1 MHEAAPTLMYPAR
14 PPAQARARPSPGA
27 RRQRSAA
34 YLLSVPA
41 VVTLLLLVFLP
52 ALGVILI
59 SLTDWR
65 VGETS
70 LRFVG
75 LENYVALLTDDLF
88 LVSFGNT
95 LIYVFIV
102 VPGSIALGLVVAL
115 LIEAG
120 RSGRALYQ
128 TIHFLPVLSTMA
140 AMALAW
146 EALLHP
152 FIGIANAVLG
162 LFGVPPQDWLTDPNL
177 VIYTLATVGVWQHS
191 GFCMILFIA
200 GLRTIPA
207 ELFDAADV
215 DGADGPWDRFA
226 TVIWPLLGPVTV
238 FVTVLTAIR
247 AFQVFDIVAIL
258 TRGGPGTSSHV
269 LMYTIYTEG
278 FQYFNSSYAS
288 ALTVVFLI
296 ILMVFTIAHVRLSDR
311 RTHYS

>member
-1 MHEAAPTLMYPAR
+1 MNTIATGTGR
-14 PPAQARARPSPGA
+14 GA
-27 RRQRSAA
+27 RRHGGAA
-34 YLLSVPA
+34 ALLSLPA
-41 VVTLLLLVFLP
+41 VATLLILIFLP
-52 ALGVILI
+52 ALGVVLI

-65 VGETS
+65 LGEVG

-75 LENYVALLTDDLF
+75 LRNYAELLTDALF
-88 LVSFGNT
+88 LVSLVNT
-95 LIYVFIV
+95 LIYVAIV
-102 VPGSIALGLVVAL
+102 IPGSIALGLIVAL

-140 AMALAW
+140 AMALSW

-162 LFGVPPQDWLTDPNL
+162 IVGVPPQDWLTDPDL
-177 VIYTLATVGVWQHS
+177 VIYTLATVGIWQHS
-191 GFCMILFIA
+191 GFCMVLFVA
-200 GLRTIPA
+200 GLRTIPS

-215 DGADGPWDRFA
+215 DGADGTWDRFA

-278 FQYFNSSYAS
+278 FQYFNVSYAS
-288 ALTVVFLI
+288 ALTVIFLL
-296 ILMVFTIAHVRLSDR
+296 ILMAFTILHVRLSDKR
-311 RTHYS
+311 VHY